1 MKILLVEDSPVDRMF
16 VTQSL
21 RRVDDFEYEL
31 VLATSLADALRQLKA
46 ASFHVIL
53 LDLGLPDCE
62 GGETCRRIVAA
73 AHDVPVVVLTGS
85 DDRNL
90 ATQAIRS
97 GAQDY
102 LVKGAF
108 PGSAIVRVLQ
118 YAIDRCQFRS
128 ELASRDDHFRQILSH
143 VPAIIWTTDGAE
155 SHRHDGRRYAIARF
169 RSTGRSW
176 KTRR

>member
-97 GAQDY
+97 GAG
-102 LVKGAF
+102 LSRKRSIPGLGHRAGA
-108 PGSAIVRVLQ
+108 AVC
-118 YAIDRCQFRS
+118 DRP
-128 ELASRDDHFRQILSH
+128 LP
-143 VPAIIWTTDGAE
+143 VP
-155 SHRHDGRRYAIARF
+155 
-169 RSTGRSW
+169 
-176 KTRR
+176 